1 MCTKTVV
8 GTSWLDQFVEC
19 LNAKQQN
26 SINNSEI
33 ESSSLFRFGDGVE
46 SQSLKQ
52 VKIPVLIG
60 EQELLLD
67 VDVVDNDIPLSISK
81 PTMTKMGMK
90 IDFLNHEVTIGNQR
104 IKLECNKSGHYVLL
118 LAYEECK
125 VNLPFAKSC
134 QFE

>member
-8 GTSWLDQFVEC
+8 GTSWLDQFVEY

-46 SQSLKQ
+46 SQSFKQ
-52 VKIPVLIG
+52 VKILVLIG